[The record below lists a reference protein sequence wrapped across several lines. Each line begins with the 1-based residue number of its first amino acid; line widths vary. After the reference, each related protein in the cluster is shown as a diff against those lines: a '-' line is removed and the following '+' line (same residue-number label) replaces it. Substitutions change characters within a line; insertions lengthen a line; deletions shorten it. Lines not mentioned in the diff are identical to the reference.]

1 MALAFGL
8 VVLLVAAGGT
18 AYAATT
24 RGKVTVCVH
33 RKGGGL
39 YEASHCARH
48 DKKLDL
54 SKRGPAGP
62 TGATGATGAA
72 GSIGP
77 QGATGPAGPKGA
89 TGAVGAAGA
98 RGATGPTGP
107 TGQTGPTGPTGPTG
121 QTGATGQTGPAG
133 TARAYGLVNGTTV
146 TQSLNVIS
154 VTNPSVGTYCLTLA
168 SGITQGTTMPELTPD
183 LLNDTTV
190 NGGGTV
196 DLEDYS
202 GTPTSVGCPAGTFPV
217 VTYAVSSSGTA
228 TIHNEGFFF
237 AVP

>member
-62 TGATGATGAA
+62 T
-72 GSIGP
+72 
-77 QGATGPAGPKGA
+77 GA

-202 GTPTSVGCPAGTFPV
+202 GTPTSAGCPAGTFPV